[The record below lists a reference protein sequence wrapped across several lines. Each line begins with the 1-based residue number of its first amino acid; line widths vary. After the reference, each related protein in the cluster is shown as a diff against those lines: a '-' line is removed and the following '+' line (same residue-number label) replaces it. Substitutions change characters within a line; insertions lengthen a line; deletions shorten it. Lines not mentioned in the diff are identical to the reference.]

1 VIVEIFNNQCIR
13 GSADGMGMD
22 AGHAAGRGLE
32 ASSLGY
38 WRKVWGSGSQSRDQ
52 EGEGRR
58 GGRFEGLKQLEVIDG
73 DFPQKFFYC

>member
-1 VIVEIFNNQCIR
+1 MIVEIFNNQCIR
-13 GSADGMGMD
+13 GSADGMEMD

-58 GGRFEGLKQLEVIDG
+58 GADLKDSSFFLPSSLEAFLLLKLV
-73 DFPQKFFYC
+73 